1 MKVINVGLSILISMG
16 LAISPIQANEIDVA
30 DETNEEGVVNTDDTA
45 VSESEDNE
53 EFSFITVEI
62 DAKNSTFTLDENET
76 KNIHFTV
83 KGLNRNKEWVEV
95 KDFEYWFSYK
105 SDNIS
110 LSNSKGSFDRDEKQS
125 ALDGDMMV
133 TKTSRGLGRLSL
145 NIDAHGKATYIDYYF
160 AGTKLVTATFDTL
173 DGSFSDGSK
182 TCKLQAEPDFIIATL
197 SVVAPDG
204 CEFIGW
210 YDENGISIHDH
221 DLNEDT
227 IFYAKYEKVF
237 NVTFEAGLGHFDDGS
252 TSYVEVKRESMS
264 LNQPHLNTPEGY
276 SFDGWFDADGNSPW
290 EVTIDKD
297 TTFYARYTKL
307 VTVTFDAGEGTFD
320 NGTHSYTTQMLPNEG
335 SVAGL
340 VPKAPDGL
348 SFVGWFDVHGT
359 RVEDLEISE
368 DVTVYA
374 RYGASINVTFDA
386 GKGHFQDGDTLC
398 VMETAV
404 GNGVSCV
411 DPIAPNGYMF
421 DGWYDENGNT
431 PWEAPYDQDTTFY
444 ARYTKL
450 VTVTFDAGEGTF
462 DNGQKTITAEF
473 LENSNPSYQEPIGPE
488 GKVFVGWYDANG
500 NSINGYTLTEDTTFY
515 ARYSKAI
522 TITFDAK
529 EGNFVGGEKKQ
540 ILKTGEGKFVY
551 PEYVIA
557 PEGLIFDGW
566 YDADGKSNYDYDF
579 KKDTTFYA
587 RYKKA
592 IKITLDANGGTG
604 DPIQYTIGQGSYQ
617 YFDVNNINFVHPD
630 GKMLVGF
637 KDKKTGKKYELGNG
651 YQFDEDATLLAQWA
665 DPITITYDYNGGTST
680 LGNSYEETVGKGQ
693 KARNI
698 NGIRYAPNLVG
709 KIFTGWHIGSVD
721 GPKLDVYN
729 YTFNADTV
737 LVAAYADPVLV
748 NVNLDALGMEPTNF
762 VIAKGSETSVQSHV
776 NLNIPEDKEL
786 IGFMVDGTNRMLY
799 PYATYNFDD
808 ITSITAVIK
817 DKIKVTYDS
826 NGAGYPSQEGYITA
840 QNFSITNVFNQ
851 SPKGKYFYGW
861 AVGSPDGPVYHSL
874 VERPDFESG
883 TTLYA
888 VWKDGYTI
896 TFDLSEG
903 GNIYFYNEN
912 VFSKYYSFYLGNIHV
927 QEAPQGK
934 ALVGWR
940 INDNSK
946 VLGLQ
951 DYFVLTKDTVLHP
964 VWEDTVTISVRNPE
978 TNEVLYT
985 SDIAKGT
992 TFNDTYP
999 MTNYLL
1005 EGQCVSGWTLDKD
1018 TNSPIDID
1026 KVKFDKNT
1034 DLYPIIGSKVK
1045 LHIDWGQD
1053 CSGMISNTETDTMEV
1068 NAGER
1073 INGFNV
1079 EVNKSPKGK
1088 VLAGFKVDGTDTVF
1102 LVHDSSYVNTQEY
1115 KIYKDTT
1122 LHAIWEDGYHIA
1134 LDANGE
1140 IFESGNKQ
1148 MKFTALKDSVYNY
1161 VQLLYQS
1168 YNQDYSK
1175 VVSAWTINSAD
1186 GPVLEN
1192 KPQYVFD
1199 ADTTYYAVW
1208 QDAQSYKFEY
1218 NNQIV
1223 ATFNNSYYSKNML
1236 PLILRNV
1243 SSYVDFDDG
1252 EVFVG
1257 WYNKETGEK
1266 LTDASQ
1272 LDKSCTYIAKTIKK
1286 SVKVTFDYNGG
1297 KGGLTEVE
1305 AKGGFISNDLLKD
1318 PLVEAPKGKLFVGW
1332 SLTKDGKVIK
1342 SDIDSVYFDKDTT
1355 LYAKY
1360 GDTITLTFHE
1370 NGETYQQEVLK
1381 DTPISFIPGFD
1392 YVINGKKVYAGQ
1404 NVQFSKDT
1412 DVYMEESKV
1421 TSTVIVCSGVNANDF
1436 NYRFGY
1442 FESALVSYANS
1453 SAYQV
1458 QAPEGEVINLS
1469 FEDEFIPEG
1478 MEFDRWVSS
1487 TNVDIKDPTNQHTTF
1502 VMPKMGTGATTY
1514 IFATFKK
1521 ASNIQFEKDSVE
1533 LTKGE
1538 RSQLKVKGDYETLTW
1553 SSSDPTTV
1561 QVDQSGNIHAV
1572 KSGKATIR
1580 ATDQKGK
1587 RIECVVTV
1595 TNKLKNLALS
1605 ENKLELK
1612 GKTDKKLSVTLTPS
1626 DADDEKLSWS
1636 SSDEK
1641 VVKVSN
1647 DGTVTTVSCG
1657 EATITVKSESGL
1669 TDRCKVTVSHDWKL
1683 DSKVDATVDKE
1694 GKKVYKCT
1702 LCHETKEETIPKLSG
1717 KWITDSNGK
1726 WYQYSD
1732 GTFEKSGFKEINGKT
1747 YYFQN
1752 NGYVKTGKL
1761 VLDKDT
1767 YMFDADGVMVTGWYG
1782 NYYFEKDG
1790 KMKTNAF
1797 VDDYYLGDDGQY
1809 VTSHWIHVD
1818 GKDYYMNAAGQMTQN
1833 AWQGAYYLGKD
1844 GVMVKNDFTPDGF
1857 YCGKDGVYLTSQWF
1871 KHGGKDYS
1879 VNSAGK
1885 VVKNAWQGAYY
1896 LGSDGAMVKEDFTP
1910 DGFYC
1915 GKDGAYLT
1923 NQKVTV
1929 SGKDYYL
1936 NAAGTLAKNQWAGD
1950 YYVDSNNNPFK
1961 EKWAG
1966 SYYLGPDGKYVKNQ
1980 FTPDG
1985 YYCGADGVYVTN
1997 RWIVVD
2003 GKDYYM
2009 NAYGKMTTEAWQG
2022 AYYLGKDGVM
2032 VKNDFTPDGYYVGA
2046 NGAYLTSQWFK
2057 HGGKDYY
2064 VNGSGLVVKNAWV
2077 GSYYLGSDGVMATSS
2092 WVDNNQYYVNE
2103 NGLYVAGRWVQ
2114 YGSRWCYYAGNVYA
2128 KNITLNINGK
2138 AYTFDSNG
2146 YMK

>member
-53 EFSFITVEI
+53 EFSFITVET

-173 DGSFSDGSK
+173 DGSFSDGTK
-182 TCKLQAEPDFIIATL
+182 TCKLQAEPDFIIATP

-320 NGTHSYTTQMLPNEG
+320 NG
-335 SVAGL
+335 
-340 VPKAPDGL
+340 
-348 SFVGWFDVHGT
+348 
-359 RVEDLEISE
+359 
-368 DVTVYA
+368 
-374 RYGASINVTFDA
+374 
-386 GKGHFQDGDTLC
+386 
-398 VMETAV
+398 
-404 GNGVSCV
+404 
-411 DPIAPNGYMF
+411 
-421 DGWYDENGNT
+421 
-431 PWEAPYDQDTTFY
+431 
-444 ARYTKL
+444 
-450 VTVTFDAGEGTF
+450 
-462 DNGQKTITAEF
+462 QKTITAEF

-540 ILKTGEGKFVY
+540 VLKTGEGKFVY

-617 YFDVNNINFVHPD
+617 YIDLNNINFVHPD

-637 KDKKTGKKYELGNG
+637 KDKKTGKKYQLGNG

-680 LGNSYEETVGKGQ
+680 LGNSYAETVGKGL
-693 KARNI
+693 KSRSLY
-698 NGIRYAPNLVG
+698 GIHNAPNLVG
-709 KIFTGWHIGSVD
+709 KVFTGWHIGSVD
-721 GPKLDVYN
+721 GPKLDEYD

-1018 TNSPIDID
+1018 TNNPIDID

-1243 SSYVDFDDG
+1243 SSYVEFDDG

-1297 KGGLTEVE
+1297 KGDLTEVE

-1318 PLVEAPKGKLFVGW
+1318 PLVEAPNGKLFVGW

-1342 SDIDSVYFDKDTT
+1342 PDIDSVYFDKDTT

-1421 TSTVIVCSGVNANDF
+1421 TSTVIVCSGVNADDF

-1561 QVDQSGNIHAV
+1561 QVDQNGHIHAV

-1595 TNKLKNLALS
+1595 TNKLKNLALN

-1636 SSDEK
+1636 SSNEK
-1641 VVKVSN
+1641 VVKVSD
-1647 DGTVTTVSCG
+1647 DGIVTTVSCG

-1669 TDRCKVTVSHDWKL
+1669 TDRCKVIVSHDWKL
-1683 DSKVDATVDKE
+1683 ESKVDATVDKE

-1702 LCHETKEETIPKLSG
+1702 LCNETKEEVIPKLSG
-1717 KWITDSNGK
+1717 KWVTDSNGK

-1732 GTFEKSGFKEINGKT
+1732 GSYEKSGFKEMNGKT
-1747 YYFQN
+1747 YYFQS

-1767 YMFDADGVMVTGWYG
+1767 YMFDADGVMITGWRDG
-1782 NYYFEKDG
+1782 YYFDENG

-1797 VDDYYLGDDGQY
+1797 VDGYYLGADGKCVKNQ
-1809 VTSHWIHVD
+1809 WIKYD
-1818 GKDYYMNAAGQMTQN
+1818 GKDYFMDANGKVKKNAWQGVYYLGSDGAMLTNAFTPDGYYVGSDGAYYTNRWFKDHKKDYFVNAAGNVVKN

-1844 GVMVKNDFTPDGF
+1844 GAM
-1857 YCGKDGVYLTSQWF
+1857 LT
-1871 KHGGKDYS
+1871 K
-1879 VNSAGK
+1879 A
-1885 VVKNAWQGAYY
+1885 
-1896 LGSDGAMVKEDFTP
+1896 
-1910 DGFYC
+1910 
-1915 GKDGAYLT
+1915 
-1923 NQKVTV
+1923 
-1929 SGKDYYL
+1929 
-1936 NAAGTLAKNQWAGD
+1936 
-1950 YYVDSNNNPFK
+1950 
-1961 EKWAG
+1961 
-1966 SYYLGPDGKYVKNQ
+1966 
-1980 FTPDG
+1980 
-1985 YYCGADGVYVTN
+1985 
-1997 RWIVVD
+1997 
-2003 GKDYYM
+2003 
-2009 NAYGKMTTEAWQG
+2009 
-2022 AYYLGKDGVM
+2022 
-2032 VKNDFTPDGYYVGA
+2032 FTPDGYYVGA
-2046 NGAYLTSQWFK
+2046 SGAYQTNAWIV
-2057 HGGKDYY
+2057 HEGKDYY
-2064 VNGSGLVVKNAWV
+2064 LNGSGFVVKDAWVGDYYLGRDGAMLTNAWAGNYWCGADGKYVRSAWVDHGKYYVGANGIYVTNQWIGDYYLNGSGIKVRNTWAGSYWCGSDGKYVRSAWVDNNRSYVNENGVYVTNQWNGDYYLNGSGVKVTNAWV
-2077 GSYYLGSDGVMATSS
+2077 GNYWCGEDGKYVKSS
-2092 WVDNNQYYVNE
+2092 WVDNNRYYVNE
-2103 NGLYVAGRWVQ
+2103 NGVYVAGAWQ
-2114 YGSRWCYYAGNVYA
+2114 QDSKGWKYHAGNVYA
-2128 KNITLNINGK
+2128 KDITLNINGT
-2138 AYTFDSNG
+2138 AYRFDSEG
-2146 YMK
+2146 YMVK

>member
-30 DETNEEGVVNTDDTA
+30 DETNEEGVLSTDENETEVVAETDSNSLKLTNVA
-45 VSESEDNE
+45 VTTQDN
-53 EFSFITVEI
+53 VL
-62 DAKNSTFTLDENET
+62 DYVLDENET
-76 KNIHFTV
+76 KTIQLKVIKEYDDGTQEETTDYSYMVHNTDYV
-83 KGLNRNKEWVEV
+83 SLTNKDGLVNLGEMQPGTNNE
-95 KDFEYWFSYK
+95 
-105 SDNIS
+105 IS
-110 LSNSKGSFDRDEKQS
+110 
-125 ALDGDMMV
+125 V
-133 TKTSRGLGRLSL
+133 TKTSRGYGRITL
-145 NIDAHGKATYIDYYF
+145 NVYVDGNMYLQTFIFSGS
-160 AGTKLVTATFDTL
+160 KLVNITMDVGE
-173 DGSFSDGSK
+173 GSF
-182 TCKLQAEPDFIIATL
+182 E
-197 SVVAPDG
+197 
-204 CEFIGW
+204 
-210 YDENGISIHDH
+210 
-221 DLNEDT
+221 
-227 IFYAKYEKVF
+227 
-237 NVTFEAGLGHFDDGS
+237 DGS
-252 TSYVEVKRESMS
+252 TTYTYKAEPGYPLQYPGVSS
-264 LNQPHLNTPEGY
+264 PEGCGLVGWY
-276 SFDGWFDADGNSPW
+276 NKDGVDYYNYDFS
-290 EVTIDKD
+290 KD
-297 TTFYARYTKL
+297 DTFYARYGKL
-307 VTVTFDAGEGTFD
+307 INVTFDAGEGHFD
-320 NGTHSYTTQMLPNEG
+320 NGNSVETRQIAVNNNPIYGYIPYAPEG
-335 SVAGL
+335 KV
-340 VPKAPDGL
+340 
-348 SFVGWFDVHGT
+348 FVGWFDAQGNRLQDLNVT
-359 RVEDLEISE
+359 EDI
-368 DVTVYA
+368 TVYA
-374 RYGASINVTFDA
+374 RYGTKINVTFDA
-386 GKGHFQDGDTLC
+386 QEGHFDNGDKTYIK
-398 VMETAV
+398 ETEEGKAPV
-404 GNGVSCV
+404 EPT
-411 DPIAPNGYMF
+411 PIAPKGYMF
-421 DGWYDENGNT
+421 GGWYDENGNSV
-431 PWEAPYDQDTTFY
+431 WEAPYNQDTTFY
-444 ARYTKL
+444 ARYLKL
-450 VTVTFDAGEGTF
+450 YKVIFDADVGHFE
-462 DNGQKTITAEF
+462 NGQKTASAEF
-473 LENSNPSYQEPIGPE
+473 AENANPYYQEPIGPE
-488 GKVFVGWYDANG
+488 GKMFTGWYDANG

-515 ARYSKAI
+515 ARYGKAI

-529 EGNFVGGEKKQ
+529 EGTFSNNEKK
-540 ILKTGEGKFVY
+540 LVKKTGEGKSVY
-551 PEYVIA
+551 PDEVIA
-557 PEGLIFDGW
+557 PDGMIFDGW

-592 IKITLDANGGTG
+592 ITITLDANGGTG

-617 YFDVNNINFVHPD
+617 YIDLNNINFVHPD
-630 GKMLVGF
+630 GKKLVGF
-637 KDKKTGKKYELGNG
+637 KDKKTGKKYQLGNG

-665 DPITITYDYNGGTST
+665 DPITIMYDYNGGTST
-680 LGNSYEETVGKGQ
+680 LGNSYAETVGKGL
-693 KARNI
+693 KSRNLY
-698 NGIRYAPNLVG
+698 GIHNAPNLVG
-709 KIFTGWHIGSVD
+709 KVFTGWHIGSVD
-721 GPKLDVYN
+721 GPKLDEYD
-729 YTFNADTV
+729 YTFNTDTV

-1018 TNSPIDID
+1018 TNNPIDID

-1034 DLYPIIGSKVK
+1034 DLYPIIGTKVK

-1088 VLAGFKVDGTDTVF
+1088 VLAGFKVDGTDKVF

-1175 VVSAWTINSAD
+1175 VVSAWTINSAN

-1243 SSYVDFDDG
+1243 SSYVEFDDG

-1272 LDKSCTYIAKTIKK
+1272 LDKSCTYVAKTIKK

-1297 KGGLTEVE
+1297 KGDLTEVE

-1318 PLVEAPKGKLFVGW
+1318 PLVEAPNGKLFVGW

-1561 QVDQSGNIHAV
+1561 QVDQSGHIHAI

-1657 EATITVKSESGL
+1657 EATIKVKSESGL

-1683 DSKVDATVDKE
+1683 ESKVDATVDKE
-1694 GKKVYKCT
+1694 GKKVYRCT
-1702 LCHETKEETIPKLSG
+1702 LCNETKEEVIPKLSG
-1717 KWITDSNGK
+1717 KWVADSNGK

-1732 GTFEKSGFKEINGKT
+1732 GSYEKSGFKKIQDKT
-1747 YYFQN
+1747 YYFQS

-1761 VLDKDT
+1761 ILDKDT
-1767 YMFDADGVMVTGWYG
+1767 YMFDADGVMITGWHG
-1782 NYYFEKDG
+1782 NYYFDKDG

-1809 VTSHWIHVD
+1809 VTSRWIH
-1818 GKDYYMNAAGQMTQN
+1818 
-1833 AWQGAYYLGKD
+1833 
-1844 GVMVKNDFTPDGF
+1844 
-1857 YCGKDGVYLTSQWF
+1857 
-1871 KHGGKDYS
+1871 
-1879 VNSAGK
+1879 
-1885 VVKNAWQGAYY
+1885 
-1896 LGSDGAMVKEDFTP
+1896 
-1910 DGFYC
+1910 
-1915 GKDGAYLT
+1915 
-1923 NQKVTV
+1923 
-1929 SGKDYYL
+1929 
-1936 NAAGTLAKNQWAGD
+1936 
-1950 YYVDSNNNPFK
+1950 
-1961 EKWAG
+1961 
-1966 SYYLGPDGKYVKNQ
+1966 
-1980 FTPDG
+1980 
-1985 YYCGADGVYVTN
+1985 
-1997 RWIVVD
+1997 VD

-2009 NAYGKMTTEAWQG
+2009 NAYGKMTKEAWQG
-2022 AYYLGKDGVM
+2022 AYYLGSDGVM
-2032 VKNDFTPDGYYVGA
+2032 VKNDFTPDGYYCGA
-2046 NGAYLTSQWFK
+2046 SGAYLTSQWFK

-2103 NGLYVAGRWVQ
+2103 NGVYVPGRWVQ

-2128 KNITLNINGK
+2128 KDITLNINGT

>member
-30 DETNEEGVVNTDDTA
+30 DETNEEGVLSTD
-45 VSESEDNE
+45 ENE
-53 EFSFITVEI
+53 TEVVAETDS
-62 DAKNSTFTLDENET
+62 NSLKLTNVVVTTQDDVTDYVLDENET
-76 KNIHFTV
+76 KTIQLKVIKEYDDGTQEETTDYSYMVLDTDYVSLTN
-83 KGLNRNKEWVEV
+83 KDGLVNLGEMQPGTNNE
-95 KDFEYWFSYK
+95 
-105 SDNIS
+105 IS
-110 LSNSKGSFDRDEKQS
+110 
-125 ALDGDMMV
+125 V
-133 TKTSRGLGRLSL
+133 TKTSRGYGRITLHVYVDGNMYLQTFIFS
-145 NIDAHGKATYIDYYF
+145 GS
-160 AGTKLVTATFDTL
+160 KLVNITMDVGE
-173 DGSFSDGSK
+173 GSF
-182 TCKLQAEPDFIIATL
+182 E
-197 SVVAPDG
+197 
-204 CEFIGW
+204 
-210 YDENGISIHDH
+210 
-221 DLNEDT
+221 
-227 IFYAKYEKVF
+227 
-237 NVTFEAGLGHFDDGS
+237 DGS
-252 TSYVEVKRESMS
+252 TTYTYKAEPGYPLQYPGVSS
-264 LNQPHLNTPEGY
+264 PEGCGLVGWY
-276 SFDGWFDADGNSPW
+276 NKDGVDYYNYDFS
-290 EVTIDKD
+290 KD
-297 TTFYARYTKL
+297 DTFYARYGKL
-307 VTVTFDAGEGTFD
+307 INVTYDAGEGHFD
-320 NGTHSYTTQMLPNEG
+320 NGKSVETRQIAVNNNPIYGYIPYAPEG
-335 SVAGL
+335 KV
-340 VPKAPDGL
+340 
-348 SFVGWFDVHGT
+348 FVGWFDAQGKRLQDLNVT
-359 RVEDLEISE
+359 EDI
-368 DVTVYA
+368 TVYA
-374 RYGASINVTFDA
+374 RYGTKINVTFDA
-386 GKGHFQDGDTLC
+386 QEGHFDNGDKTYIK
-398 VMETAV
+398 ETEEGKAPV
-404 GNGVSCV
+404 EPT
-411 DPIAPNGYMF
+411 PIAPKGYMF
-421 DGWYDENGNT
+421 GGWYDENGNSV
-431 PWEAPYDQDTTFY
+431 WEAPYNQDTTFY
-444 ARYTKL
+444 ARYLKL
-450 VTVTFDAGEGTF
+450 YKVTFDAGVGHFE
-462 DNGQKTITAEF
+462 NGQKTASAEF
-473 LENSNPSYQEPIGPE
+473 AENANPYYQEPIGPE
-488 GKVFVGWYDANG
+488 GKMFTGWYDANG

-515 ARYSKAI
+515 ARYGKAI
-522 TITFDAK
+522 TITFEAK
-529 EGNFVGGEKKQ
+529 EGNFSNNEKK
-540 ILKTGEGKFVY
+540 LVKKTGEGKSVY
-551 PEYVIA
+551 PDEVIA
-557 PEGLIFDGW
+557 PDGMIFDGW
-566 YDADGKSNYDYDF
+566 YEADGKSNYDYDF

-604 DPIQYTIGQGSYQ
+604 DPIQYTIGQGNYQ
-617 YFDVNNINFVHPD
+617 YIDVNNINFVHPD

-637 KDKKTGKKYELGNG
+637 KDKKTGKKYQLGNG

-680 LGNSYEETVGKGQ
+680 LGNSYTETVGKGL
-693 KARNI
+693 KSRNI
-698 NGIRYAPNLVG
+698 NGIRYTPNLVG

-721 GPKLDVYN
+721 GPKLDEYN

-737 LVAAYADPVLV
+737 LVAAYADPILV
-748 NVNLDALGMEPTNF
+748 NVNLDALGMEPTSF
-762 VIAKGSETSVQSHV
+762 VIAKGSKTSVLSHV

-799 PYATYNFDD
+799 PYETYNFDD

-874 VERPDFESG
+874 VERLDFESG

-1018 TNSPIDID
+1018 TNNPIDID

-1034 DLYPIIGSKVK
+1034 DLYPIIGTKVK
-1045 LHIDWGQD
+1045 LHIDWGKD

-1073 INGFNV
+1073 IIGFNV

-1243 SSYVDFDDG
+1243 SSYVEFDDG

-1272 LDKSCTYIAKTIKK
+1272 LDKSCTYVAKTIKK

-1297 KGGLTEVE
+1297 KGDLTEVE

-1342 SDIDSVYFDKDTT
+1342 SDLDSVYFDKDTT

-1561 QVDQSGNIHAV
+1561 QVDQNGHIHAV

-1636 SSDEK
+1636 SSNEK

-1669 TDRCKVTVSHDWKL
+1669 TDRCKVIVSHDWKL
-1683 DSKVDATVDKE
+1683 ESKVDATVDKE

-1702 LCHETKEETIPKLSG
+1702 LCNETKEEVIPKLSG
-1717 KWITDSNGK
+1717 KWVTDSNGK

-1732 GTFEKSGFKEINGKT
+1732 GSYEKSGFKEMNGKT
-1747 YYFQN
+1747 YYFQS

-1767 YMFDADGVMVTGWYG
+1767 YMFDADGVMITGWCDG
-1782 NYYFEKDG
+1782 YYFDENG

-1797 VDDYYLGDDGQY
+1797 VDGYYLGADGKCVKNQ
-1809 VTSHWIHVD
+1809 WIKYG
-1818 GKDYYMNAAGQMTQN
+1818 GKDYFMDANGKVKKNAWQGVYYLGSDGAMLTNAFTPDGYYVGSDGAYYTNRWFKDHKKDYFVNAAGNVVKN

-1844 GVMVKNDFTPDGF
+1844 GVMLTNAFTPDG
-1857 YCGKDGVYLTSQWF
+1857 YYVGSDGVY
-1871 KHGGKDYS
+1871 
-1879 VNSAGK
+1879 VR
-1885 VVKNAWQGAYY
+1885 
-1896 LGSDGAMVKEDFTP
+1896 
-1910 DGFYC
+1910 
-1915 GKDGAYLT
+1915 
-1923 NQKVTV
+1923 NQKITV
-1929 SGKDYYL
+1929 EDKVYYL
-1936 NAAGTLAKNQWAGD
+1936 NADGKVAKNQWAGD
-1950 YYVDSNNNPFK
+1950 YYLDGNGNPYINR
-1961 EKWAG
+1961 WAG
-1966 SYYLGPDGKYVKNQ
+1966 SYWCGEDGKYVRSAWVDNNRS
-1980 FTPDG
+1980 
-1985 YYCGADGVYVTN
+1985 YVNENGVYVTN
-1997 RWIVVD
+1997 QWI
-2003 GKDYYM
+2003 G
-2009 NAYGKMTTEAWQG
+2009 
-2022 AYYLGKDGVM
+2022 
-2032 VKNDFTPDGYYVGA
+2032 
-2046 NGAYLTSQWFK
+2046 
-2057 HGGKDYY
+2057 DYY
-2064 VNGSGLVVKNAWV
+2064 VNASGVKVTNAWV
-2077 GSYYLGSDGVMATSS
+2077 GSYWCGEDGKYVKSS
-2092 WVDNNQYYVNE
+2092 WVDNNRYYVNE
-2103 NGLYVAGRWVQ
+2103 NGVYLTNQWIGDYYVNASGVKVTNAWVGSYWCGSDGKYVKSSWVDNNRYYVNENGVYVAGRWVQ
-2114 YGSRWCYYAGNVYA
+2114 FGSRWCYYAGNVYA
-2128 KNITLNINGK
+2128 KDITLNINGT
-2138 AYTFDSNG
+2138 AYTFDSEG
-2146 YMK
+2146 YMVK